1 MNVVTAEQL
10 MAERASM
17 DAQLLELRGALAFK
31 EGIVDYQV
39 TLEPHLERRP
49 DLQGIADIFEAAEQ
63 ASRGNGQRVLG
74 LISTGAQVG
83 KTKMIQAGYAWWLRR
98 NPSHFLG
105 YGTYQSV
112 LAERK
117 SEEIRDLAL
126 KAGVELRM
134 GSNAKGLWTTPAGG
148 GLLASGIQS
157 GWTGQSGLKCGVIDD
172 PYADMLMA
180 MSAAENSRVI
190 SSVESTVGTRLHPTT
205 SMIVCHTP
213 WTTDDV
219 IARLRKKIEASPELR
234 ASFRV
239 MDVKLAVVDD
249 FTGEALITWGGRT
262 KEYWAGQRA
271 IVGEQ
276 NWWAMYMC
284 SPREDRAQ
292 LFDVTRIVRGERP
305 KRYRCVIGT
314 DMAYSSK
321 TSSDESVAVVMLMD
335 LDNFVEIAGVKFPLL
350 YIDDVISKQCS
361 SPEWF
366 AELKALKA
374 AYGGAKVKTRTG
386 GQEIGIVDNARVQG
400 LFIDHEP
407 ARHDKYVTAQPTAA
421 SHARGCIVW
430 PTDSRPWMPKM
441 VMQMRSFTGRAGGKD
456 DHMDA
461 LFNAHDEFV
470 TVDLAGMM
478 NASGPQS
485 QSVGLALTSRALG
498 SLM

>member
-1 MNVVTAEQL
+1 MISA
-10 MAERASM
+10 
-17 DAQLLELRGALAFK
+17 AQLADHRAKLEAREIAARGALASV

-49 DLQGIADIFEAAEQ
+49 DLQGIADIFEAAE
-63 ASRGNGQRVLG
+63 AAARGNGQRVLG

-117 SEEIRDLAL
+117 SEQIRDLAL
-126 KAGVELRM
+126 KAGVELRT

-157 GWTGQSGLKCGVIDD
+157 GWTGQDGLKCGVIDD
-172 PYADMLMA
+172 PYADMLQA
-180 MSAAENSRVI
+180 MSVAENARVM
-190 SSVESTVGTRLHPTT
+190 SSVESTIGTRLHPTT

-213 WTTDDV
+213 WTQDDV
-219 IARLRKKIEASPELR
+219 IARLRKKIAESPELR

-284 SPREDRAQ
+284 DPRDDKRQ
-292 LFDVTRIVRGERP
+292 VFDMTRVVRGPRP
-305 KRYRCVIGT
+305 TRYRCCIGT
-314 DMAYSSK
+314 DMAYSTA
-321 TSSDESVAVVMLMD
+321 TSSDWSVAVVLLLD
-335 LDNFVEIAGVKFPLL
+335 LDNYVEIAGMRFPLL
-350 YIDDVISKQCS
+350 YVDDVIAKQCS

-366 AELKALKA
+366 EVLKALKA
-374 AYGGAKVKTRTG
+374 AYGGARVKTRTG
-386 GQEIGIVDNARVQG
+386 GQEIGIVDNARAQG
-400 LFIDHEP
+400 LEIHHEP
-407 ARHDKYVTAQPTAA
+407 SRFDKLITAQAA
-421 SHARGCIVW
+421 AATHARGCLVF
-430 PTDSRPWMPKM
+430 PEDPRPWFPPMT
-441 VMQMRSFTGRAGGKD
+441 MQMRGFTGRAGGKD
-456 DHMDA
+456 DYVDA
-461 LFNAHDEFV
+461 LLNGHD
-470 TVDLAGMM
+470 DLCTADLIESM
-478 NASGPQS
+478 NSNGQNTQRVQGYMS
-485 QSVGLALTSRALG
+485 QSVSLG
-498 SLM
+498 RMM